1 MQLNHKEVTH
11 LSKGKFLLSGT
22 AFAAIPFLNCYN
34 RIIYLCG
41 KTMVTF
47 KSLFSMM
54 LRHKRSLAWG
64 NAIALAATLVSIPIP
79 LLIPLL
85 VDEVLLKKG
94 GWVTDTINRFSG
106 WNEPLLYIG
115 IVLAVTVALRFFF
128 FILSVVSQRF
138 FITLSQELSFDI
150 RRRALEHLKKVS
162 MSAYERLGSGQVVTN
177 LVTDIETIEQFLG
190 NALAKLIVS
199 VTTLIGVAV
208 VLIWINPL
216 FGVLILIFQPLIM
229 VVTRKISGR
238 VGKLKKEQNRT
249 IGELSDTLTQMC
261 DLFGQIRSSNK
272 EERFIERSIA
282 QAHALKES
290 ATAYGTKALA
300 GERYSYTLFL
310 SGFEVFRALGLVM
323 VLYSDLSIGM
333 MFGVFGYL
341 WFMMT
346 PVQELLS
353 LQYGYA
359 NAKNAL
365 ARVNEL
371 LSLPKEPE
379 YPTHSDPFTT
389 SAQGVSIRTESLIFG
404 YDPAQPIL
412 RGIDLNIP
420 QGGKVAIIGASGS
433 GKSTLA
439 QLLVGFYP
447 PTSGDIVYNGMSVR
461 QIGFSRIRENV
472 FVVLQ
477 QPLMFNDTL
486 RFNLTMG
493 DEIDEETVWKAL
505 EIAQLASFVRTL
517 PQALETQ
524 VGKFGIRLSGG
535 QRQRLSI
542 ARMVLANPKAVI
554 FDESTSALDVHT
566 ESALFAALE
575 EFLKERTV
583 IIIAHRL
590 STITQADYIYVLENG
605 SILEEGTTYE
615 LERLDG
621 NFKRFVD
628 RQH

>member
-1 MQLNHKEVTH
+1 M
-11 LSKGKFLLSGT
+11 
-22 AFAAIPFLNCYN
+22 I
-34 RIIYLCG
+34 
-41 KTMVTF
+41 TF
-47 KSLFSMM
+47 QSLFAMM
-54 LRHKRSLAWG
+54 NRYRRPLVWG
-64 NAIALAATLVSIPIP
+64 NLIALGATLVSIPIP

-85 VDEVLLKKG
+85 VDEVLLQKG
-94 GWVTDTINRFSG
+94 GWITDLIDSFG
-106 WNEPLLYIG
+106 AIKEPLLYIG
-115 IVLAVTVALRFFF
+115 IVLAVTVALRFLFF
-128 FILSVVSQRF
+128 FLSVVSQKF
-138 FITLSQELSFDI
+138 FISLSQELTFDI
-150 RRRALEHLKKVS
+150 RRRALEHLKNVS
-162 MSAYERLGSGQVVTN
+162 MGSYEALGSGRVVTN

-190 NALAKLIVS
+190 SALAKLIVS
-199 VTTLIGVAV
+199 VTTLVGVAV

-249 IGELSDTLTQMC
+249 IGELSDTLSQTC

-272 EERFIERSIA
+272 EERFIARAID
-282 QAHALKES
+282 QAHTLKES
-290 ATAYGTKALA
+290 ATAYGIKALA

-346 PVQELLS
+346 PVQELLA

-371 LSLPKEPE
+371 LSLPKEPQF
-379 YPTHSDPFTT
+379 PLHTDPFTDT
-389 SAQGVSIRTESLIFG
+389 EGGVSIHTESLVFG
-404 YDPAQPIL
+404 YDPDQPVL
-412 RGIDLNIP
+412 RGISLNIP
-420 QGGKVAIIGASGS
+420 RGGKVAIIGASGS
-433 GKSTLA
+433 GKSTLS

-447 PTSGDIVYNGMSVR
+447 PTSGDIVYNGTSVR
-461 QIGFSRIRENV
+461 EIGFSRVRENV

-493 DEIDEETVWKAL
+493 DEVDEVKVWKAL

-517 PQALETQ
+517 PLGLETQ
-524 VGKFGIRLSGG
+524 VGKLGIRLSGG

-542 ARMVLANPKAVI
+542 ARMVLADPKAVI

-566 ESALFAALE
+566 ENALFEALE
-575 EFLKERTV
+575 PFLRGRTV

-590 STITQADYIYVLENG
+590 STITKADYIYVLENG
-605 SILEEGTTYE
+605 SVLEEGTRET

-621 NFKRFVD
+621 SFKRFLD

>member
-1 MQLNHKEVTH
+1 M
-11 LSKGKFLLSGT
+11 
-22 AFAAIPFLNCYN
+22 I
-34 RIIYLCG
+34 
-41 KTMVTF
+41 TF
-47 KSLFSMM
+47 KSLLSMM
-54 LRHKRSLAWG
+54 RRYKRPLVWG
-64 NAIALAATLVSIPIP
+64 NLIALAATLVSIPIP

-94 GWVTDTINRFSG
+94 GWITAQIDRFAAAG
-106 WNEPLLYIG
+106 EPLLYIG
-115 IVLAVTVALRFFF
+115 IVLAVTVALRFLFF
-128 FILSVVSQRF
+128 FLSVVSQKF
-138 FITLSQELSFDI
+138 FISLSQEISFGI
-150 RRRALEHLKKVS
+150 RRRALEHLKHVS
-162 MSAYERLGSGQVVTN
+162 MGAYERLGSGRVVTN

-190 NALAKLIVS
+190 SALAKLIVS
-199 VTTLIGVAV
+199 VTTLVGVAV

-229 VVTRKISGR
+229 IVTRRISGR

-249 IGELSDTLTQMC
+249 IGELSDTLTQTL

-272 EERFIERSIA
+272 EERFISRAIA
-282 QAHALKES
+282 QAHTLKES
-290 ATAYGTKALA
+290 ATAYGIKALE

-371 LSLPKEPE
+371 LALPCEPL
-379 YPTHSDPFTT
+379 YPSRYDPFEE
-389 SAQGVSIRTESLIFG
+389 AEKGVSIRTEALVFG
-404 YDPAQPIL
+404 YDPSQPVL
-412 RGIDLNIP
+412 KGIDLSIA
-420 QGGKVAIIGASGS
+420 GGSTVAIIGASGS
-433 GKSTLA
+433 GKSTLS

-447 PTSGDIVYNGMSVR
+447 PVSGDIVYNGVSVR
-461 QIGFSRIRENV
+461 EIGFARVRQNV

-493 DEIDEETVWKAL
+493 EEASDEAIGQVLKIVQL
-505 EIAQLASFVRTL
+505 ESFVDGL
-517 PQALETQ
+517 PEGLKTQ

-542 ARMVLANPKAVI
+542 ARMILADPRVVI

-566 ESALFAALE
+566 ESALFEALE
-575 EFLKERTV
+575 EFLHGRTV

-590 STITQADYIYVLENG
+590 STIVRADYIYVLENG
-605 SILEEGTTYE
+605 RVLEEGSREE

-621 NFKRFVD
+621 RFTRFV
-628 RQH
+628 RHQP